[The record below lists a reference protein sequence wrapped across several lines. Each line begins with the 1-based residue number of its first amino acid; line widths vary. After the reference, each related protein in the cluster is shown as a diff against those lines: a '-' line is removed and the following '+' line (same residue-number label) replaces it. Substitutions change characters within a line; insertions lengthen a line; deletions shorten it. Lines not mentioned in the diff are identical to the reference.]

1 MRKGGGNGKG
11 KREWNMFFTPRRLRG
26 GVRAQSGRGGWRVGD
41 DVWRFATPQ
50 KFAGANF
57 YPPPQAAEGGI
68 SCREIPAFAGMEER
82 SGNGKRGGNG
92 KRDGNGKSVSGRAIK
107 KHSHSRESG
116 NLPESL
122 TVFWHRALKQ
132 LEVREIPAFAG
143 MEKGRAGMKWGGGNK
158 KSVSGRRRGWLGR
171 NPAGRAFWRGGIGW
185 RNRRRRGRGR
195 GGLL

>member
-1 MRKGGGNGKG
+1 MGKG
-11 KREWNMFFTPRRLRG
+11 KREWNIFFTPRRLRG

-68 SCREIPAFAGMEER
+68 SCREIPAFAGM
-82 SGNGKRGGNG
+82 GQNYQT
-92 KRDGNGKSVSGRAIK
+92 AIK

-122 TVFWHRALKQ
+122 TVFWHRAPKQ

-143 MEKGRAGMKWGGGNK
+143 MEKGRAGMEAGGGNK
-158 KSVSGRRRGWLGR
+158 KGVSGRRRGWLGR
-171 NPAGRAFWRGGIGW
+171 NPAGRAFWKGGIGW

>member
-1 MRKGGGNGKG
+1 MGKG

-57 YPPPQAAEGGI
+57 YPP
-68 SCREIPAFAGMEER
+68 R
-82 SGNGKRGGNG
+82 KR
-92 KRDGNGKSVSGRAIK
+92 RRVELVVGRFPP
-107 KHSHSRESG
+107 SREWKKGREWKECQWAGDKKAFPFPRKRES
-116 NLPESL
+116 PESL
-122 TVFWHRALKQ
+122 TVFWHRAPKQ

-143 MEKGRAGMKWGGGNK
+143 MEKGRAGMEAGGGNK

-185 RNRRRRGRGR
+185 RHRRRRGRGR